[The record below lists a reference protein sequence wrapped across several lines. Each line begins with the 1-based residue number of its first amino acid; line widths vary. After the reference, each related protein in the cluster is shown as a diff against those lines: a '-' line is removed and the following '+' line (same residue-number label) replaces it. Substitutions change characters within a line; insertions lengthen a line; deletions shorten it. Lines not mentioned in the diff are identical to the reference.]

1 MSYRS
6 EKKFGR
12 QGFDGRYHRS
22 SASSMDLTTCD
33 SSFQDGKKVF
43 SPNSWEQIHNIRQH
57 GTTVIFHSDCL
68 QGNRLQRSSSQDFV
82 PVEETAHSADHISN
96 VGIQSPQS
104 NQSSDSISA
113 QCSEA
118 QDHQQSVP
126 YQPPSHE
133 REVQNSSLNSQN
145 QNLLSTKGLSL
156 KSKNVADV
164 IINCETA
171 DTPLDN
177 QVPRDGGISNIE
189 NDSNVDLNQNSLK
202 NNKKENSKMMNG
214 NDLINRINCATQTI
228 DTSRMYRKC
237 RKSKEELE
245 CEELSREYVDNY
257 GDSSLKNLFGKKFII
272 YFLANNYF
280 ALDCII
286 LYCCNSVQ

>member
-6 EKKFGR
+6 EKKCGR
-12 QGFDGRYHRS
+12 QGFDGKYHRSFRS

-82 PVEETAHSADHISN
+82 PVEETAHAIDHISN
-96 VGIQSPQS
+96 VGPQS

-113 QCSEA
+113 QYSEA

-133 REVQNSSLNSQN
+133 RVPIEVENSSSNSQN

-156 KSKNVADV
+156 KSKNSADV

-177 QVPRDGGISNIE
+177 QSLRDGRMNNVE
-189 NDSNVDLNQNSLK
+189 NDSDVDLNENSVK
-202 NNKKENSKMMNG
+202 NNRRERENSKIMNG

-228 DTSRMYRKC
+228 DTPRMYRKC

-245 CEELSREYVDNY
+245 YEELSREFILHY
-257 GDSSLKNLFGKKFII
+257 GDSVLKNLLGKKFLIVVTILWTTLWYII
-272 YFLANNYF
+272 TM
-280 ALDCII
+280 
-286 LYCCNSVQ
+286 